1 MIGDFL
7 RLTRSDPA
15 GSREERLVRSRRA
28 LIPAAAAIIVLLAA
42 CGSDSNSSSSNNAGG
57 SSATT
62 ASGGAA
68 TTAPATDEYGYPTGG
83 GDTTAAGGGATTGAS
98 ELVATGFAFT
108 PDSVTAK
115 AGTINVKNEDG
126 TTHTF
131 TSDDGKTF
139 DVSVKG
145 GDSATITVDTPG
157 TYAFH
162 CKIHSNMHGTLIV
175 Q

>member
-1 MIGDFL
+1 M
-7 RLTRSDPA
+7 
-15 GSREERLVRSRRA
+15 RSRRA

-42 CGSDSNSSSSNNAGG
+42 CGSSGNSSSSNNAGS

-62 ASGGAA
+62 ASGGTA
-68 TTAPATDEYGYPTGG
+68 TTAATGG
-83 GDTTAAGGGATTGAS
+83 ADTTVAGGGATAGAA
-98 ELVATGFAFT
+98 ELVAKGFAFT

-145 GDSATITVDTPG
+145 GDSATIKVDTPG
-157 TYAFH
+157 TYAYH

>member
-1 MIGDFL
+1 M
-7 RLTRSDPA
+7 
-15 GSREERLVRSRRA
+15 RSRRA
-28 LIPAAAAIIVLLAA
+28 IIPAAAAIIVLLAA
-42 CGSDSNSSSSNNAGG
+42 CGSDSNSSSSNAGD

-62 ASGGAA
+62 AVATDAYGYPIGGDTTVAGGGAA
-68 TTAPATDEYGYPTGG
+68 TGSA
-83 GDTTAAGGGATTGAS
+83 
-98 ELVATGFAFT
+98 ELVAKGFAFT

-157 TYAFH
+157 TYEFH
-162 CKIHSNMHGTLIV
+162 CKIHSNMHGTLVV